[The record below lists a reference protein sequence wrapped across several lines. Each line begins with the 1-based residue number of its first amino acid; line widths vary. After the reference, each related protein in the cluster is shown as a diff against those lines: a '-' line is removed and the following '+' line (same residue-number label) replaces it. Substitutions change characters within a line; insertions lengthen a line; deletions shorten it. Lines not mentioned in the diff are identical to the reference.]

1 MCSSF
6 IISHAVLS
14 HVSLFCVLP
23 FLCQRYTHTNS
34 FTVHSHWHIQV
45 QTHAGPSGIQRKS
58 AHTEDCKHTL
68 LCFGGLC
75 WSRKTAMTLPRGV
88 RTVEQRWGVKG
99 VGVTKINDLKLSFSP
114 ECVCVRVCGLY
125 SGDIMQRKAPSL
137 KDGLV

>member
-1 MCSSF
+1 MLCF
-6 IISHAVLS
+6 
-14 HVSLFCVLP
+14 P
-23 FLCQRYTHTNS
+23 MFLCFVFYRSSVSAT
-34 FTVHSHWHIQV
+34 HIQ
-45 QTHAGPSGIQRKS
+45 THLQYIHIGTYK
-58 AHTEDCKHTL
+58 CKHMPGLQAYRGNLHTQRIVSTHSYAS
-68 LCFGGLC
+68 GNLC